1 MQRFSA
7 ILFFFGRGE
16 IHAVKACKDSMMSCW
31 LKVFELS
38 EVLLVTSTEFVIST
52 KLARKVLVV
61 GFDTFYQPCLSFLS

>member
-1 MQRFSA
+1 M
-7 ILFFFGRGE
+7 
-16 IHAVKACKDSMMSCW
+16 KACKDSMMSCW

-61 GFDTFYQPCLSFLS
+61 GFDTFFFSLVYPSYLNHRTD